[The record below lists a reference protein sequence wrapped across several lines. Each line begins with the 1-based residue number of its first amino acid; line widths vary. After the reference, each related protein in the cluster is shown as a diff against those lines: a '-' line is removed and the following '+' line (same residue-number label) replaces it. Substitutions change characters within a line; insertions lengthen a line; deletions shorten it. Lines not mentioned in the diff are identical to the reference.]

1 MTVLICIN
9 ISHIT
14 NQCNSQE
21 ERNKMTVLTIAITSV
36 DDIAG
41 FVEGS
46 NSFGKQAVLDMGC
59 LHTQISQTI
68 MGGEMVGM
76 TGISFEW
83 NDMDAAIA
91 GSAAVNSNSQLL
103 QMMGDCGVK
112 VIRRSLLEVTQER
125 GERDGEFIS
134 AVYMSGKSSSEGIDI
149 GWGHLKD
156 SANGLMTTRLYA
168 GGPAAWTG
176 TVFTWTDSVTSLAS
190 AAANAWDDPAM
201 QRIQAENGT
210 QPLGRIINRVLG

>member
-1 MTVLICIN
+1 MTVI
-9 ISHIT
+9 
-14 NQCNSQE
+14 
-21 ERNKMTVLTIAITSV
+21 TIAITSV
-36 DDIAG
+36 DDVAG

-46 NSFGKQAVLDMGC
+46 NSFGKQAVMDMGC

-76 TGISFEW
+76 TGVSFEW

-91 GSAAVNSNSQLL
+91 GSAAVNSNAQLV

-112 VIRRSLLEVTQER
+112 VMRRSLLEVVEER
-125 GERDGEFIS
+125 GERAGEFIS
-134 AVYMSGKSSSEGIDI
+134 CVYMGGGSSSEGIDT
-149 GWGHLKD
+149 GWGHLKG

-176 TVFTWTDSVTSLAS
+176 TIFTWTDSVTSLAS
-190 AAANAWDDPAM
+190 ASANAWADPQM
-201 QRIQAENGT
+201 QAIQAKTGS
-210 QPLGRIINRVLG
+210 QPLGRIINRVLA